1 MVNEKYSSED
11 IKEIID
17 GVIEEI
23 NVGKTKIFHIA
34 DAMRDEL
41 EIKKKELY
49 DIKSRLSKVINE
61 VDYLEKADKAMRYK
75 LVEEYK
81 KIISGGF
88 GFV

>member
-41 EIKKKELY
+41 EIKRKNFMIL
-49 DIKSRLSKVINE
+49 KV
-61 VDYLEKADKAMRYK
+61 DFLKLLMR
-75 LVEEYK
+75 
-81 KIISGGF
+81 
-88 GFV
+88 